1 VSFSVGIAT
10 PLAINLETPRMTETL
25 TLLPPA
31 RTSRPITAPQPSG
44 ANPVALL
51 PVTEQPMIE
60 PGQLWLVEFPVAE
73 AEISALERHAV
84 ANANV
89 VIYDRALADTV
100 AAVLSL
106 GGYAE
111 PATGD
116 GMGRCLQFAR
126 DGWSVARLIEP
137 QHNGRAIGECLSA
150 LAARLGAAGDPSDV
164 RITLHSDGH
173 AHSDLQVRLD
183 EVETLIRD
191 GNCEERRTAVF
202 RATSARAIPAMA
214 LVSGNGL
221 AG

>member
-1 VSFSVGIAT
+1 MI
-10 PLAINLETPRMTETL
+10 ETL

-31 RTSRPITAPQPSG
+31 RTSRPKTAQQPSG
-44 ANPVALL
+44 ADPVALL
-51 PVTEQPMIE
+51 PVTEQPTIE

-183 EVETLIRD
+183 KVETTLIRD

-202 RATSARAIPAMA
+202 RATSAPAIPAMA